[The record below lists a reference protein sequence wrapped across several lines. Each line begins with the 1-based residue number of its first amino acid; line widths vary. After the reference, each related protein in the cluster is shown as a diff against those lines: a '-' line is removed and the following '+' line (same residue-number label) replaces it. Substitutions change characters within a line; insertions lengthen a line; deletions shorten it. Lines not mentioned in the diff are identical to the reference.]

1 MPLCTEK
8 KTLLSGE
15 IKRFS
20 CELVHLNEE
29 QSFGILR
36 YVIDQSY
43 DISGVK
49 LRPGDI
55 TLALYW
61 TDRPYTLYIWYI
73 NKGQDKA
80 YYFNIADQISLQ
92 PQEFAWRDLVVDIL
106 IHPRPC
112 LHPCQGGIERGL
124 DMDSVV
130 YVLDEDELPADLSA
144 ELASY
149 IQSTKN
155 LILREY
161 HAMLKDADALVEKT
175 LPKET

>member
-1 MPLCTEK
+1 MLTMPLCTEK
-8 KTLLSGE
+8 KNLLSGE
-15 IKRFS
+15 VKRFS

-29 QSFGILR
+29 QNFGILR

-61 TDRPYTLYIWYI
+61 ADRPYTLYIWYL
-73 NKGQDKA
+73 NKGAEVA

-92 PQEFAWRDLVVDIL
+92 PTEFAWRDLVLDIL

-112 LHPCQGGIERGL
+112 LPPCQGGTERGL

-130 YVLDEDELPADLSA
+130 HVLDEHELPLDLSP
-144 ELASY
+144 EVASY
-149 IQSTKN
+149 IQSTKE
-155 LILREY
+155 LILRDYNRIIQE
-161 HAMLKDADALVEKT
+161 ADAT
-175 LPKET
+175 LRKLLG